1 MVVPARPH
9 VRLPVTEL
17 GGAARTSPYTRP
29 TMETGI
35 RGDRR
40 ADVDALY
47 AEAQQA
53 LTQSANRL
61 RALTERLRELYA
73 DELHEARR
81 PAVAGSGN
89 AQDAD
94 RDQQAMDT
102 ARAGQLL
109 GRLEVITR
117 DLEDGWRFLERGQGG
132 EWSSSARASADESQ
146 IERPSNL
153 VEARLVLE
161 AQEQERTRLAEELHD
176 GPAQTLSNAVFRV
189 RIVERA
195 MRSDPAQVD
204 GELAALG
211 TMLERETER
220 LRDFIRQLRPAL
232 QDPGD
237 LASVLTDAANQ
248 LRDET
253 GITVD
258 VELTA
263 PEGMLD
269 VPARTAALRV
279 ALEALRNVRKHSGAA
294 QVRLITRL
302 EAHSEPSGHTWWVL
316 EVQDDGRG
324 FSIDEAAEQTGRRH
338 FGLQFMRERAQ
349 LVGGWLEIVSEAAAG
364 TTVRL
369 RLDPRERSRQSW

>member
-1 MVVPARPH
+1 MSEH
-9 VRLPVTEL
+9 
-17 GGAARTSPYTRP
+17 GGAARISPYTRP

-61 RALTERLRELYA
+61 RTLTERLRELHA
-73 DELHEARR
+73 VELQEARR

-89 AQDAD
+89 ALEAD

-109 GRLEVITR
+109 GRLELITR

-132 EWSSSARASADESQ
+132 EWSATARASADQLQ
-146 IERPSNL
+146 IERPANL

-195 MRSDPAQVD
+195 MRSDPSQVD
-204 GELAALG
+204 DELAALG

-232 QDPGD
+232 QDAGD

-248 LRDET
+248 LRDEA
-253 GITVD
+253 GIGVA

-263 PEGMLD
+263 PEEMLD

-279 ALEALRNVRKHSGAA
+279 ALEALRNVRKHSGAT

-302 EAHSEPSGHTWWVL
+302 EAHAEPSGHNWWVL

-324 FSIDEAAEQTGRRH
+324 FSIDEVAEQTGRRH
-338 FGLQFMRERAQ
+338 FGLRFMRERAQ
-349 LVGGWLEIVSEAAAG
+349 LVGGWLEIVSETAAG